1 MRWKICMKLS
11 ASYAD
16 FMMRSIVWQPLQLS
30 RNRFC
35 SSVPGMLHPFGIGQ
49 VGGEIFHF
57 PELDV
62 GAGHAARGDVRG
74 RRAVELVA
82 RRARLQA
89 VVSRLEPRGR
99 KSEAPLSVRDDADAD
114 RRAVPLGAD
123 DDAFHRPFF
132 G

>member
-1 MRWKICMKLS
+1 
-11 ASYAD
+11 
-16 FMMRSIVWQPLQLS
+16 
-30 RNRFC
+30 
-35 SSVPGMLHPFGIGQ
+35 

-62 GAGHAARGDVRG
+62 GAGHAARRDVRG
-74 RRAVELVA
+74 LCAVELVA

-99 KSEAPLSVRDDADAD
+99 KSEAPLSVRDNADAD
-114 RRAVPLGAD
+114 RRAVSLGAD

-132 G
+132 GGADLSGQRYGRLSLRERREQSETSGGYGAAENGSH